1 LIPVRSSG
9 AKARSASDSRS
20 NPPSAPPSIPTLSPS
35 SNPPSVLR
43 VAFYSLLFNLSLVV
57 VKLVL
62 SSLSGS
68 LALRADAVHS
78 TVDVLA
84 SLALILGVKIS
95 ERKSESFPLGLY
107 KVENLASIVISF
119 LLFLTAY
126 EIIIEAVRGD
136 AVLISYQGWVLYAV
150 AAIIPLPYLF
160 GSFQIKVGERTGSP
174 SLIADGVQ
182 HKADVLTS
190 SLVFLALIAQSVSLP
205 LDRIAAVI
213 IALVIVKEGWK
224 ILVSGM
230 RVLLDA
236 SVDAATL
243 EEIRTLII
251 EAPEVVSISELV
263 ARNSGRY
270 LFVQAS
276 LTLRVADLK
285 RAHQVSERIESRI
298 KREIPQVDRVQ
309 IHYEPIVESRRRY
322 TTPLA
327 DMRGT
332 LGKHFGESP
341 YFALVEIDF
350 EEMRLLRQE
359 IVANPHKDLIK
370 GKGLKVAQFLLG
382 FKPDVVFSSES
393 LEGKGP
399 GYVFA
404 EAGVETLQTDARTLE
419 ELVDSLLQAEGS
431 TNL

>member
-1 LIPVRSSG
+1 MIPVKSSD

-20 NPPSAPPSIPTLSPS
+20 NSPSNSIPTLSPS

-57 VKLVL
+57 AKLIL

-119 LLFLTAY
+119 LIFLTAY

-190 SLVFLALIAQSVSLP
+190 SLVFLALIAQSVSFP

-243 EEIRTLII
+243 EEIRTLIM

-322 TTPLA
+322 AAPLA

-332 LGKHFGESP
+332 LSKHFGESP

-382 FKPDVVFSSES
+382 FKPDVVFSSER

-399 GYVFA
+399 GYAFA
-404 EAGVETLQTDARTLE
+404 EAGVETLQTDAGTLE
-419 ELVDSLLQAEGS
+419 ELMAGLLQAEGS

>member
-1 LIPVRSSG
+1 MIPVKSSD

-20 NPPSAPPSIPTLSPS
+20 NSPSNSIPTLSPS

-57 VKLVL
+57 AKLIL

-78 TVDVLA
+78 IVDVLA

-190 SLVFLALIAQSVSLP
+190 SLVFLALIAQSVSFP

-243 EEIRTLII
+243 EEIRTLIM

-285 RAHQVSERIESRI
+285 RAHQVSERIESGI

-322 TTPLA
+322 AAPLA

-332 LGKHFGESP
+332 LSKHFGESP

-359 IVANPHKDLIK
+359 IVANPYKDLIK

-382 FKPDVVFSSES
+382 FKPDVVFSSER

-399 GYVFA
+399 GYAFA
-404 EAGVETLQTDARTLE
+404 EAGVETLQTDAGTLE
-419 ELVDSLLQAEGS
+419 ELVDGLLRAEGS

>member
-1 LIPVRSSG
+1 M
-9 AKARSASDSRS
+9 
-20 NPPSAPPSIPTLSPS
+20 
-35 SNPPSVLR
+35 LR
-43 VAFYSLLFNLSLVV
+43 VALYSLLFNLALVAA
-57 VKLVL
+57 KLTL
-62 SSLSGS
+62 SALSGS
-68 LALRADAVHS
+68 LALQADAIHS
-78 TVDVLA
+78 TVDVMA

-107 KVENLASIVISF
+107 KVENLASIAISF

-126 EIIIEAVRGD
+126 EIVLEAVRGE
-136 AVLISYQGWVLYAV
+136 AMPINYQGWVLYAV

-182 HKADVLTS
+182 HKADVLTT

-205 LDRIAAVI
+205 LDRIAAAI
-213 IALVIVKEGWK
+213 IALAIIKEGWE

-236 SVDAATL
+236 SVDAPTL
-243 EEIRTLII
+243 ERIRALIL
-251 EAPEVVSISELV
+251 EAPEVVSIKELM

-270 LFVQAS
+270 LFVQAN

-285 RAHQVSERIESRI
+285 RAHLASERIESRI
-298 KREIPQVDRVQ
+298 RKEIPQVDRVQ
-309 IHYEPIVESRRRY
+309 IHYEPIVGSRRRY
-322 TTPLA
+322 AAPLA

-332 LGKHFGESP
+332 LSKHFGESA
-341 YFALVEIDF
+341 YFALVEMDF
-350 EEMRLLRQE
+350 EEMKLLRQE
-359 IVANPHKDLIK
+359 IVANPHKDLSK

-382 FKPDVVFSSES
+382 FKPDVVFSRES

-399 GYVFA
+399 GYAFA
-404 EAGVETLQTDARTLE
+404 EAGVETAQTDVETLE
-419 ELVDSLLQAEGS
+419 ELVAGLLEAVWKS

>member
-1 LIPVRSSG
+1 
-9 AKARSASDSRS
+9 
-20 NPPSAPPSIPTLSPS
+20 
-35 SNPPSVLR
+35 
-43 VAFYSLLFNLSLVV
+43 
-57 VKLVL
+57 
-62 SSLSGS
+62 
-68 LALRADAVHS
+68 
-78 TVDVLA
+78 
-84 SLALILGVKIS
+84 
-95 ERKSESFPLGLY
+95 
-107 KVENLASIVISF
+107 
-119 LLFLTAY
+119 
-126 EIIIEAVRGD
+126 
-136 AVLISYQGWVLYAV
+136 
-150 AAIIPLPYLF
+150 
-160 GSFQIKVGERTGSP
+160 
-174 SLIADGVQ
+174 
-182 HKADVLTS
+182 
-190 SLVFLALIAQSVSLP
+190 
-205 LDRIAAVI
+205 VI

-243 EEIRTLII
+243 EEIRTQIM

-276 LTLRVADLK
+276 LTLRVADLR

-322 TTPLA
+322 AAPLA

-332 LGKHFGESP
+332 LSKHFGESP

-382 FKPDVVFSSES
+382 FKPDVVFSSER

-399 GYVFA
+399 GYAFA
-404 EAGVETLQTDARTLE
+404 EAGVETLQTDAGTLE
-419 ELVDSLLQAEGS
+419 ELMAGLLQAEGS

>member
-1 LIPVRSSG
+1 M
-9 AKARSASDSRS
+9 
-20 NPPSAPPSIPTLSPS
+20 
-35 SNPPSVLR
+35 LR
-43 VAFYSLLFNLSLVV
+43 VALYSLLFNLALVAA
-57 VKLVL
+57 KLTL
-62 SSLSGS
+62 SALSGS
-68 LALRADAVHS
+68 LALRADAIHS
-78 TVDVLA
+78 TVDVMA

-107 KVENLASIVISF
+107 KVENLASIAISF

-126 EIIIEAVRGD
+126 EIVLEAVRGE
-136 AVLISYQGWVLYAV
+136 ALPINYQGWVLYAV

-190 SLVFLALIAQSVSLP
+190 SLVFLALIAQSISLP

-213 IALVIVKEGWK
+213 IALVIVKEGWG
-224 ILVSGM
+224 ILVDGM

-236 SVDAATL
+236 SVDAQTL
-243 EEIRTLII
+243 KRIRALIL
-251 EAPEVVSISELV
+251 EAPEVVSIKELV

-270 LFVQAS
+270 LFVQAD
-276 LTLRVADLK
+276 LILRLADLK
-285 RAHQVSERIESRI
+285 RAHLASERIESRI
-298 KREIPQVDRVQ
+298 KRELPQVDRVQ

-322 TTPLA
+322 AAPLA
-327 DMRGT
+327 DMGGR
-332 LGKHFGESP
+332 LSRHFGESS
-341 YFALVEIDF
+341 YFALVEMDF
-350 EEMRLLRQE
+350 EEMKLVRQE
-359 IVANPHKDLIK
+359 IIANPHKDLSK

-382 FKPDVVFSSES
+382 FKPDVVFSIEG

-399 GYVFA
+399 GYAFA
-404 EAGVETLQTDARTLE
+404 EAGVETVQTDAETLE
-419 ELVDSLLQAEGS
+419 ELMADLLEAERNR

>member
-1 LIPVRSSG
+1 M
-9 AKARSASDSRS
+9 
-20 NPPSAPPSIPTLSPS
+20 
-35 SNPPSVLR
+35 LR
-43 VAFYSLLFNLSLVV
+43 VALYSLLFNLALVAA
-57 VKLVL
+57 KLTL
-62 SSLSGS
+62 SALSGS
-68 LALRADAVHS
+68 LALRADAIHS
-78 TVDVLA
+78 TVDVMA

-107 KVENLASIVISF
+107 KVENLASIAISF

-126 EIIIEAVRGD
+126 EIVLEAVRGD
-136 AVLISYQGWVLYAV
+136 SVPINYQGWILYAV

-190 SLVFLALIAQSVSLP
+190 SLVFLALIAQTVSFP

-213 IALVIVKEGWK
+213 IALAIIKEGWG
-224 ILVSGM
+224 ILVAGM

-236 SVDAATL
+236 SVDVPTL
-243 EEIRTLII
+243 ERIRALIL
-251 EAPEVVSISELV
+251 EAPEVVSIRELV

-270 LFVQAS
+270 LFVQAN

-285 RAHQVSERIESRI
+285 RAHLASERIESRI
-298 KREIPQVDRVQ
+298 RKEIPQVDRVQ

-322 TTPLA
+322 AAPLA

-332 LGKHFGESP
+332 LSKHFGESP
-341 YFALVEIDF
+341 YFALVEMDF
-350 EEMRLLRQE
+350 EEMKLLRQE
-359 IVANPHKDLIK
+359 IVANPHKDLSK

-382 FKPDVVFSSES
+382 FKPDVVFSRES

-399 GYVFA
+399 GYAFA
-404 EAGVETLQTDARTLE
+404 EAGVETAQTDVETLE
-419 ELVDSLLQAEGS
+419 VLVAGLLEAGGMC

>member
-1 LIPVRSSG
+1 
-9 AKARSASDSRS
+9 
-20 NPPSAPPSIPTLSPS
+20 
-35 SNPPSVLR
+35 VLR
-43 VAFYSLLFNLSLVV
+43 VALYSLLFNLALVV
-57 VKLVL
+57 AKLIL
-62 SSLSGS
+62 SALSGS
-68 LALRADAVHS
+68 LALRADAIHS

-107 KVENLASIVISF
+107 KVENLASIAISF

-126 EIIIEAVRGD
+126 EIVLEAVRGE
-136 AVLISYQGWVLYAV
+136 AMPINYQGWVLYAV

-190 SLVFLALIAQSVSLP
+190 SLVFLALIAQTVSFP

-213 IALVIVKEGWK
+213 IALAIIKEGWG
-224 ILVSGM
+224 ILVAGM

-236 SVDAATL
+236 SVDVPTL
-243 EEIRTLII
+243 ERIRALIL
-251 EAPEVVSISELV
+251 EAPEVVSIRELV

-270 LFVQAS
+270 LFVQAD

-285 RAHQVSERIESRI
+285 RAHLASERIESRI
-298 KREIPQVDRVQ
+298 RKEIPQVDRVQ

-322 TTPLA
+322 AAPLA

-332 LGKHFGESP
+332 LSRHFGESP
-341 YFALVEIDF
+341 YFALVEMDF
-350 EEMRLLRQE
+350 KEMKLLRQE
-359 IVANPHKDLIK
+359 IVANPHKDLSK

-382 FKPDVVFSSES
+382 FKPDVVFSRES

-399 GYVFA
+399 GYAFA
-404 EAGVETLQTDARTLE
+404 EAGVETVQTDAETLE
-419 ELVDSLLQAEGS
+419 ELVAGLLEAERNR

>member
-1 LIPVRSSG
+1 MIPVKSSD

-20 NPPSAPPSIPTLSPS
+20 NSPSNSIPTLSPS

-57 VKLVL
+57 AKLIL

-190 SLVFLALIAQSVSLP
+190 SLVFLALIAQSVSFP

-243 EEIRTLII
+243 EEIRTQIM

-276 LTLRVADLK
+276 LTLRVADLR

-322 TTPLA
+322 AAPLA

-332 LGKHFGESP
+332 LSKHFGESP

-382 FKPDVVFSSES
+382 FKPDVVFSSER

-399 GYVFA
+399 GYAFA
-404 EAGVETLQTDARTLE
+404 EAGVETLQTDAGTLE
-419 ELVDSLLQAEGS
+419 ELMAGLLQAEGS

>member
-1 LIPVRSSG
+1 M
-9 AKARSASDSRS
+9 
-20 NPPSAPPSIPTLSPS
+20 
-35 SNPPSVLR
+35 LR
-43 VAFYSLLFNLSLVV
+43 VALYSLLFNLALVAA
-57 VKLVL
+57 KLTL
-62 SSLSGS
+62 SALSGS
-68 LALRADAVHS
+68 LALQADAIHS
-78 TVDVLA
+78 TVDVMA

-107 KVENLASIVISF
+107 KVENLASIAISF

-126 EIIIEAVRGD
+126 EIVLEAVRGE
-136 AVLISYQGWVLYAV
+136 AMPINYQGWVLYAV

-190 SLVFLALIAQSVSLP
+190 SLVFLALIAQTVSFP
-205 LDRIAAVI
+205 LDRIAAAI
-213 IALVIVKEGWK
+213 IALAIIKEGWE

-236 SVDAATL
+236 SVDAPTL
-243 EEIRTLII
+243 ERIRALIL
-251 EAPEVVSISELV
+251 EAPEVVSIKELM

-270 LFVQAS
+270 LFVQAN

-285 RAHQVSERIESRI
+285 RAHLASERIESRI
-298 KREIPQVDRVQ
+298 RKEIPQVDRVQ
-309 IHYEPIVESRRRY
+309 IHYEPIVGSRRRY
-322 TTPLA
+322 AAPLA

-332 LGKHFGESP
+332 LSKHFGESA
-341 YFALVEIDF
+341 YFALMEMDF
-350 EEMRLLRQE
+350 EEMKLLRQE
-359 IVANPHKDLIK
+359 IVANPHKDLSK

-382 FKPDVVFSSES
+382 FKPDVVFSRES

-399 GYVFA
+399 GYAFA
-404 EAGVETLQTDARTLE
+404 EAGVETAQTDVETLE
-419 ELVDSLLQAEGS
+419 ELVAGLLEAVWKS

>member
-1 LIPVRSSG
+1 MASGQASREIDPVQ
-9 AKARSASDSRS
+9 A
-20 NPPSAPPSIPTLSPS
+20 
-35 SNPPSVLR
+35 PSVLR
-43 VAFYSLLFNLSLVV
+43 VALYSLLFNLALVAA
-57 VKLVL
+57 KLTL
-62 SSLSGS
+62 SALSGS
-68 LALRADAVHS
+68 LALRADAIHS
-78 TVDVLA
+78 TVDVMA

-107 KVENLASIVISF
+107 KVENLASIAISF

-126 EIIIEAVRGD
+126 EIVLEAVRGE
-136 AVLISYQGWVLYAV
+136 AMPINYQGWVLYAV

-190 SLVFLALIAQSVSLP
+190 SLVFLALIAQTVSFP
-205 LDRIAAVI
+205 LDRIAAAI
-213 IALVIVKEGWK
+213 IALAIIKEGWE

-236 SVDAATL
+236 SVDAPTL
-243 EEIRTLII
+243 ERIRALIL
-251 EAPEVVSISELV
+251 EAPEVVSIKELM

-270 LFVQAS
+270 LFVQAN

-285 RAHQVSERIESRI
+285 RAHLASERIESRI
-298 KREIPQVDRVQ
+298 RKEIPQVDRVQ

-322 TTPLA
+322 AAPLA

-332 LGKHFGESP
+332 LSKHFGESA
-341 YFALVEIDF
+341 YFALVEMDF
-350 EEMRLLRQE
+350 EEMKLLRQE
-359 IVANPHKDLIK
+359 IVANPHKDLSK

-382 FKPDVVFSSES
+382 FKPDVVFSRES
-393 LEGKGP
+393 LVGKGP
-399 GYVFA
+399 GYAFA
-404 EAGVETLQTDARTLE
+404 EAGVETAQTDVETLE
-419 ELVDSLLQAEGS
+419 ELVAGLLEAVWKS

>member
-1 LIPVRSSG
+1 M
-9 AKARSASDSRS
+9 
-20 NPPSAPPSIPTLSPS
+20 
-35 SNPPSVLR
+35 LR
-43 VAFYSLLFNLSLVV
+43 VALYSLLFNLALVAA
-57 VKLVL
+57 KLTL
-62 SSLSGS
+62 SALSGS
-68 LALRADAVHS
+68 LALRADAIHS
-78 TVDVLA
+78 TVDVMA

-107 KVENLASIVISF
+107 KVENLASIAISF

-126 EIIIEAVRGD
+126 EIVLEAVRGE
-136 AVLISYQGWVLYAV
+136 ALPINYQGWVLYAV

-182 HKADVLTS
+182 HKADVLTT
-190 SLVFLALIAQSVSLP
+190 SLVFLALIAQTVSFP

-213 IALVIVKEGWK
+213 IALAIIKEGWG
-224 ILVSGM
+224 ILVAGM

-236 SVDAATL
+236 SVDAPTL
-243 EEIRTLII
+243 ERIRALIL
-251 EAPEVVSISELV
+251 EAPEVVSIKELM

-270 LFVQAS
+270 LFVQAN

-285 RAHQVSERIESRI
+285 RAHLASERIESRI
-298 KREIPQVDRVQ
+298 RKEIPQVDRVQ
-309 IHYEPIVESRRRY
+309 IHYEPIVGSRRRY
-322 TTPLA
+322 AAPLA

-332 LGKHFGESP
+332 LSKHFGESA
-341 YFALVEIDF
+341 YFALMEMDF
-350 EEMRLLRQE
+350 EEMKLLRQE
-359 IVANPHKDLIK
+359 IVANPHKDLSK

-382 FKPDVVFSSES
+382 FKPDVVFSIEG

-399 GYVFA
+399 GYAFA
-404 EAGVETLQTDARTLE
+404 EAGVETVQTDAETLE
-419 ELVDSLLQAEGS
+419 ELMADLLEAERNR

>member
-1 LIPVRSSG
+1 LIPVKSSD

-20 NPPSAPPSIPTLSPS
+20 NSPSNSIPTLSPS

-57 VKLVL
+57 AKLIL

-190 SLVFLALIAQSVSLP
+190 SLVFLALIAQSVSFP

-243 EEIRTLII
+243 EEIRTQIM

-276 LTLRVADLK
+276 LTLRVADLR

-322 TTPLA
+322 AAPLA

-332 LGKHFGESP
+332 LSKHFGESP

-382 FKPDVVFSSES
+382 FKPDVVFSSER

-399 GYVFA
+399 GYAFA
-404 EAGVETLQTDARTLE
+404 EAGVETLQTDAGTLE
-419 ELVDSLLQAEGS
+419 ELMAGLLQAEGS

>member
-1 LIPVRSSG
+1 MIPVKSSD

-20 NPPSAPPSIPTLSPS
+20 NSPSNSIPTLSPS

-57 VKLVL
+57 AKLIL

-190 SLVFLALIAQSVSLP
+190 SLVFLALIAQSVSFP

-243 EEIRTLII
+243 EEIRTLIM

-276 LTLRVADLK
+276 LTLRVADLR

-322 TTPLA
+322 AAPLA

-332 LGKHFGESP
+332 LSKHFGESP

-382 FKPDVVFSSES
+382 FKPDVVFSSER

-399 GYVFA
+399 GYAFA
-404 EAGVETLQTDARTLE
+404 EAGVETLQTDAGTLE
-419 ELVDSLLQAEGS
+419 ELMAGLLQAEGS